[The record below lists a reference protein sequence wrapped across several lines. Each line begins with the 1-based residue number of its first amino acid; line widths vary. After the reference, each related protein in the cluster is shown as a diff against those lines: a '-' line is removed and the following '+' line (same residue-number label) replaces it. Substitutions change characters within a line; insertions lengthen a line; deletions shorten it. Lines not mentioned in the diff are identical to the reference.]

1 MQLLAMAM
9 APSQPYSRPSGGQVL
24 SADRGAVAREVA
36 ALHLGEGDGLYLL
49 LVFDE
54 KFNEL
59 VVAHV
64 PEFQT
69 FLAEQRRDSYSSF
82 PRRSVV
88 VDQKV
93 DEITSLGHDFGP
105 LTATLNRGTGR
116 APLSPERHNARS
128 QPNRGGV
135 AGAPVWP
142 NR

>member
-9 APSQPYSRPSGGQVL
+9 ARNLPYSKPSGGQVL

-49 LVFDE
+49 VVFDE

-93 DEITSLGHDFGP
+93 DNHEP
-105 LTATLNRGTGR
+105 
-116 APLSPERHNARS
+116 
-128 QPNRGGV
+128 
-135 AGAPVWP
+135 WP
-142 NR
+142 

>member
-1 MQLLAMAM
+1 MAM
-9 APSQPYSRPSGGQVL
+9 ARNLPYSKPSGGQVL
-24 SADRGAVAREVA
+24 SADRGAVARDVA

-49 LVFDE
+49 VVFDE

-105 LTATLNRGTGR
+105 LTSTLYQVVRRVT
-116 APLSPERHNARS
+116 LSPQPHNAPS
-128 QPNRGGV
+128 QPRRGGV
-135 AGAPVWP
+135 EGA
-142 NR
+142 NLADSLIT

>member
-9 APSQPYSRPSGGQVL
+9 ARNLPYSKPSGGQVL

-49 LVFDE
+49 VVFDE

-69 FLAEQRRDSYSSF
+69 FLVEQRRDSYSSF

-105 LTATLNRGTGR
+105 LTSTLYQVSRRATL
-116 APLSPERHNARS
+116 SPQRHNASS

-135 AGAPVWP
+135 EGAPVWP